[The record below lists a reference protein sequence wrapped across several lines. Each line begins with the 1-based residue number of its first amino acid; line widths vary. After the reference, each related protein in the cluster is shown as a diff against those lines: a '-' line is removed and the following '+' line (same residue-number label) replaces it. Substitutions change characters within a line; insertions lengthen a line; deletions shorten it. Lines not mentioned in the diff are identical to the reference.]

1 MIVSRAITMSFFNDA
16 SEAENVFQV
25 DPFPTNFSFDRDWSN
40 EKSPTPIQENENQIH
55 PSKEELL
62 PIDSPIVGIE
72 NRNSFSLPK
81 TFELAHALHP
91 NNVGSLKHKSE
102 PILCPPQPS
111 EEYRERKNQLERL
124 ATHLEQVK
132 EEIWHLQQLGM
143 ELLVKYREQVV
154 ADVRKMNT

>member
-1 MIVSRAITMSFFNDA
+1 MRVSRAITMNFFNDA

-25 DPFPTNFSFDRDWSN
+25 DAFPTNFSFDRDWSN

-55 PSKEELL
+55 PSKEKLL

-72 NRNSFSLPK
+72 NRNSFPLSN
-81 TFELAHALHP
+81 TFEVAHTLHP

-102 PILCPPQPS
+102 PIRCPS

-124 ATHLEQVK
+124 ATHLEQVE

-154 ADVRKMNT
+154 ADVRKINT